1 MRNDEP
7 TDVDIFSVSEITLE
21 IKEILELQ
29 LPAVCVEGEVSN
41 FVRHGSGHLYF
52 SLKDENAQLACVVWR
67 ARTTALFITPRD
79 GMKVRAFG
87 SIRIY
92 EKRGTYQL
100 DILRMMP
107 AGVGELQLAFEALK
121 VKLREE
127 GLFEP
132 QFKKPLPDYPE
143 KIGII
148 SSATGA
154 AVRDIVQ
161 VLNRRM
167 PSVVKILRPTLVQGE
182 DAAEDI
188 AAAISDLNEFG
199 DVDLIILA
207 RGGGSLEDLWAFNE
221 EIVAR
226 AIFASKIP
234 IISAV
239 GHEIDFTI
247 SDFVADL
254 RAPTP
259 SAAAELAVRNSV
271 EVLATMQAQM
281 RGITNAVQQCIQESR
296 NQVERLIA
304 GYAFRRPA
312 DMVLQ
317 RRQRIDEMLRSIT
330 VSATNSL
337 QLAKEKSAQLS
348 NRLRSLHPD
357 AVLRRGY
364 SLVWNADR
372 RQFVRAL
379 DQADLQETLDIFLSS
394 GTLNAQVTR
403 KTTDRRYPE
412 ALGKTRYEKE

>member
-7 TDVDIFSVSEITLE
+7 TVVDIFSVSEITLE

-29 LPAVCVEGEVSN
+29 LPAVWVEGEVSN

-87 SIRIY
+87 AIRVY

-121 VKLREE
+121 VKLKEE
-127 GLFEP
+127 GLFESE
-132 QFKKPLPDYPE
+132 FKKPLPAYPQ

-182 DAAEDI
+182 GAAEDI
-188 AAAISDLNEFG
+188 AAAIGDLNEFG
-199 DVDLIILA
+199 DLDLIILA

-221 EIVAR
+221 EVVAR

-271 EVLATMQAQM
+271 EVLDTMQTQI
-281 RGITNAVQQCIQESR
+281 RSITNEVQQYVQELR
-296 NQVERLIA
+296 NQVERLKT

-312 DMVLQ
+312 DTVLQ
-317 RRQRIDEMLRSIT
+317 RRQRLDELLRSIAL
-330 VSATNSL
+330 SATNSL
-337 QLAKEKSAQLS
+337 QMAKEKSTQLN

-364 SLVWNADR
+364 SLVWNADT
-372 RQFVRAL
+372 RQFVRTL
-379 DQADLQETLDIFLSS
+379 DQADLQENLDIYLSS

-403 KTTDRRYPE
+403 KITESRYPE
-412 ALGKTRYEKE
+412 ALGKTSYEKE

>member
-1 MRNDEP
+1 MRNDDP
-7 TDVDIFSVSEITLE
+7 TSADIFSVSEITLE

-29 LPAVCVEGEVSN
+29 LPAIWVEGEVSN
-41 FVRHGSGHLYF
+41 FTRHGSGHLYF
-52 SLKDENAQLACVVWR
+52 SLKDEDAQLACVMWR

-87 SIRIY
+87 AIRVY

-100 DILRMMP
+100 DVLRMMP
-107 AGVGELQLAFEALK
+107 AGIGELQMAFEALK
-121 VKLREE
+121 EKLKEE

-132 QFKKPLPDYPE
+132 QFKKLLPAYPE

-148 SSATGA
+148 SSSTGA

-167 PSVVKILRPTLVQGE
+167 PNVVKILRPTLVQGAG
-182 DAAEDI
+182 AAKDI
-188 AAAISDLNEFG
+188 ADAIADFNEHG
-199 DVDLIILA
+199 DVNLIILA

-234 IISAV
+234 VISAV

-271 EVLATMQAQM
+271 EIMTMMQTQM
-281 RGITNAVQQCIQESR
+281 RRSSNAVRQRLEEMRSR
-296 NQVERLIA
+296 VEWLMT

-317 RRQRIDEMLRSIT
+317 RRQRLDELLRSIT
-330 VSATNSL
+330 ASASNSL
-337 QLAKEKSAQLS
+337 QLAKEKTTQMSK
-348 NRLRSLHPD
+348 RLRHLHPD
-357 AVLRRGY
+357 SILQRGF
-364 SLVWNADR
+364 SLVWNADNR
-372 RQFVRAL
+372 RFVNNL
-379 DQADLQETLDIFLSS
+379 TQADLDENLDIYLSS
-394 GTLNAQVTR
+394 GALHAKVTR
-403 KTTDRRYPE
+403 KTAESRYPE
-412 ALGKTRYEKE
+412 VLGKIYNEKK